1 MRVTGVHMPVGRRF
15 QVFDHEEWDAWH
27 YGINAEA
34 QSSFTM

>member
-1 MRVTGVHMPVGRRF
+1 MRVTEVHACGSAV